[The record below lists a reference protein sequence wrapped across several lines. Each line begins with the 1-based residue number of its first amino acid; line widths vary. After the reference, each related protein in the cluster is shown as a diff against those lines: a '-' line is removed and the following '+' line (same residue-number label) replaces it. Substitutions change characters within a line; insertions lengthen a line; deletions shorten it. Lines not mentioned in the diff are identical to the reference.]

1 MNKFSEI
8 LGKVDSDVINEETAK
23 EITQAFE
30 AAVEE
35 KTNSRIQLE
44 LESALTKQD
53 EDHAQK
59 LKKLLEAID
68 TDHTGKLQ
76 KVVNTITENHTEKL
90 EKIVGFYRKSLN
102 EKAENFSNKIIN
114 EISNYLDIYLEK
126 KVPTLQLEEAVANTY
141 ARKQL
146 AKIREMVGIDPETIN
161 EDVKKMITNGKQKI
175 DELTKRLNESYREN
189 HDLLEKV
196 QKGNTTII
204 LEQKTKGMP
213 ASKKEFVFNLLND
226 KDSSYIEENFN
237 YVVEMFERSEEDKAT
252 DLVEEAKQKAVSR
265 KAKVPS
271 ASVVNES
278 KNAQETEVQNGTPVS
293 GYLSELEK
301 Y

>member
-8 LGKVDSDVINEETAK
+8 LNKVDSNVINEETAK
-23 EITQAFE
+23 EITEAFE

-35 KTNSRIQLE
+35 KVNSRVQLE
-44 LESALTKQD
+44 LEGALTKQD
-53 EDHAQK
+53 EDHAGK
-59 LKKLLEAID
+59 LQKLLEAID
-68 TDHTGKLQ
+68 TDHTEKLQ
-76 KVVNTITENHTEKL
+76 KVVNTITESHTEKL
-90 EKIVGFYRKSLN
+90 EKLVGFYRKSLN
-102 EKAENFSNKIIN
+102 EKAENFSNKIVN

-161 EDVKKMITNGKQKI
+161 EDVKGMISQGKQKI
-175 DELTKRLNESYREN
+175 DELTEKLNESYKEN
-189 HDLLEKV
+189 HELLEKV
-196 QKGNTTII
+196 KKTETLVI

-213 ASKKEFVFNLLND
+213 AVKKEFVFNLLND
-226 KDSSYIEENFN
+226 KDSSYVEENFN
-237 YVVEMFERSEEDKAT
+237 YVVEMFERSEEEKAT

-265 KAKVPS
+265 EAKVPS
-271 ASVVNES
+271 KSVVTES
-278 KNAQETEVQNGTPVS
+278 KDAQETEVQNGTPVS
-293 GYLSELEK
+293 GYLSELKK